1 MAKVQDILA
10 MKGPQIYT
18 IRARDSVLQAIQR
31 MNEHKIGALVVTHED
46 QVVGMFTERDVLQRV
61 IPHDVAPAVMTV
73 DEVMSSEVICV
84 RPDTN
89 IDDASSIMKNRRVRH
104 LPVCDEHGA
113 LLGLI
118 SIGDLNGWRASDQEQ
133 TIYFLNEYIYGRV

>member
-10 MKGPQIYT
+10 MKGPRVHT
-18 IRARDSVLQAIQR
+18 IRARDSVLQAIQK
-31 MNEHKIGALVVTHED
+31 MNEYKIGALVVTHED

-61 IPHDVAPAVMTV
+61 IPQDVTPAVMTV

-84 RPDTN
+84 RPDTH
-89 IDDASSIMKNRRVRH
+89 IDDASSIMKTRRIRH
-104 LPVCDEHGA
+104 LPVCDEHGS